1 MPKLDDVLAFL
12 NPRTASMAA
21 TANKKTRSAAK
32 VRMSSPTAKRT
43 MKNALKAKAQSKN
56 LNNVYNSLWRLGEY
70 SILNK
75 NVNTIIGFYPYL
87 RNNSLTQK
95 QQDRLLRIMK
105 SRKANLRKELN
116 ERNKQRMRIFEKSIL
131 NTNSESNRN
140 RNYNNRDYWR

>member
-1 MPKLDDVLAFL
+1 MPKLNNVLFL
-12 NPRTASMAA
+12 LDPKKASIAA

-32 VRMSSPTAKRT
+32 NRMSSPTAKRT

-56 LNNVYNSLWRLGEY
+56 LNNVFNSLLRLGRY
-70 SILNK
+70 GIANR
-75 NVNTIIGFYPYL
+75 NANNIIGVYPYL
-87 RNNSLTQK
+87 RNNSLSQK

-116 ERNKQRMRIFEKSIL
+116 KRNNQRMRIFEKNLL
-131 NTNSESNRN
+131 NTNSNQSN

>member
-1 MPKLDDVLAFL
+1 MPKLNNVLFL
-12 NPRTASMAA
+12 LDPKTASMAA
-21 TANKKTRSAAK
+21 TASKN
-32 VRMSSPTAKRT
+32 VRKAGKNRMMSPTAKRT

-56 LNNVYNSLWRLGEY
+56 LNNVYSSLMRLGQY
-70 SILNK
+70 GIANR
-75 NVNTIIGFYPYL
+75 NANNIIGVYPYL

-116 ERNKQRMRIFEKSIL
+116 KRNNQRMRIFEKNLL
-131 NTNSESNRN
+131 NTNSNQSN